1 MIPMAFFDV
10 ASKSG
15 EIYFITK
22 CGSIG
27 VLVGIIFPRL
37 ALWARARFVINT
49 ISTIYS
55 DVDVAIDPI

>member
-10 ASKSG
+10 VSKSG
-15 EIYFITK
+15 EIYFIPK

-27 VLVGIIFPRL
+27 VLVGIIFL
-37 ALWARARFVINT
+37 GERARFVNNT

-55 DVDVAIDPI
+55 DADVAIDPI